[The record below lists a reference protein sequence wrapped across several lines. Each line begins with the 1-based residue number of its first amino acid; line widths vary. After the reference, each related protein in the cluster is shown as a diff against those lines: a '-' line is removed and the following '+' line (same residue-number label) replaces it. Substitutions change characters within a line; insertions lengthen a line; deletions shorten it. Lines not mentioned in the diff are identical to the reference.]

1 MTTAAAG
8 FVLAST
14 SLVGNWHYRM
24 ELRYLAGT
32 LGDEFVWSISR
43 SQAIDMVIGAVNN
56 GRVVIGTGEPA
67 SVPLASDL
75 NNYASNRI
83 NMWWYTLPRAG
94 IPRSVVL
101 IAVSMLLVGLVL
113 TTIRLSRQRTA
124 T

>member
-1 MTTAAAG
+1 
-8 FVLAST
+8 
-14 SLVGNWHYRM
+14 
-24 ELRYLAGT
+24 
-32 LGDEFVWSISR
+32 
-43 SQAIDMVIGAVNN
+43 MVIGAVNN

-94 IPRSVVL
+94 VPRSVVL

>member
-32 LGDEFVWSISR
+32 LGDELFVWSISR
-43 SQAIDMVIGAVNN
+43 GQAIDMVIGAVNN
-56 GRVVIGTGEPA
+56 GRVVIGMREPA

-94 IPRSVVL
+94 
-101 IAVSMLLVGLVL
+101 AHG
-113 TTIRLSRQRTA
+113 QWC
-124 T
+124 